1 MSDSKTTQNKV
12 AQNKVAQNNVSGQM
26 LKRLA
31 GLEEVIQFSFQNKQ
45 LFEKAVTHP
54 SYGDGR
60 SKKPNYE
67 RLEFLGDRVLG
78 LLTAERL
85 FTVDA
90 SDEGSMARRLNAL
103 VRKEACA
110 RVARKIDL
118 GAYLLMSPSEVRQGG
133 RDKTSILGDACESL
147 LAAIYLD
154 GGMEAAGKFYDAF
167 WQEELEAVFKKSNK
181 DPKTELQEKAS
192 ACKHGLPTYTVME
205 RSGPDHRPLFVIEVD
220 VPGLGAAKG
229 TGKSKKDAERF
240 AAQHLLANWP
250 QNDK

>member
-1 MSDSKTTQNKV
+1 MSDNKNS
-12 AQNKVAQNNVSGQM
+12 QDKVSPQM
-26 LKRLA
+26 RKRLA
-31 GLEEVIQFSFQNKQ
+31 GLEDAIQVSFQNK
-45 LFEKAVTHP
+45 LLIEKALTHP

-78 LLTAERL
+78 LLTAELL
-85 FTVDA
+85 FA
-90 SDEGSMARRLNAL
+90 REEGDEGSMARRLNAL

-118 GAYLLMSPSEVRQGG
+118 GAFLLMSPSEVRQGG

-154 GGMEAAGKFYDAF
+154 GGMKAAGKFYDQF
-167 WQEELEAVFKKSNK
+167 WREELEAVFKKSNK

-192 ACKHGLPTYTVME
+192 ACRYGLPTYTVME

-240 AAQHLLANWP
+240 AAQHLLENWP
-250 QNDK
+250 KEK